1 MIAGVL
7 FRDYYVNKTEEDPV
21 IAALLQVSIG
31 ILQQF
36 INLAAL
42 FLYQCVGDGGDL
54 PAALPG

>member
-36 INLAAL
+36 INLVAL
-42 FLYQCVGDGGDL
+42 FL
-54 PAALPG
+54 